1 MASARTS
8 FVGFVAPVVLCGIM
22 ACTSEVEVVQPL
34 VDSEHAADLLVEAEV
49 LSRPTSV
56 DQNRLLRGWRYLRGD
71 GALRIAPVGAES
83 VIELSNLEPRP
94 RTLILTVADKR
105 RPDGAPIRARIGDRS
120 LGELTVAD
128 AMVTIPLP
136 ADLDVGRVAVTLEG
150 RGLEGLAV
158 ERATVSPSLEPG
170 IVEVTPE
177 GIRQSGW
184 SAVDVVRYL
193 PGGSRFVAELEPPT
207 NADPAQSFSV
217 VVDRELG
224 RPREHRVWPRAGSDD
239 RAATTRV
246 SIPLGDGEGLVR
258 VRLLARGEGR
268 PGRWLDARIV
278 SRQANVASPAT
289 PPVPEPPRL
298 VILYVMDALRADHVG
313 HLGPHVELT
322 PVLDR
327 LAADGV
333 SFEQHFAVAPNTPPS
348 TRALFTGLHLLDD
361 RQLPHPG
368 PERLAEVFRAAGYR
382 SVSITGNPNLGPNLD
397 LGVGFETVELL
408 RVIEDHHPE
417 HPPTVNRSAEILHEA
432 ALAWVDGLAPA
443 ERGFLYLHTMNPHNP
458 YTPPPEIEA
467 RLAPSGP
474 STIDG
479 RTRTLTAIRDRRL
492 DVQETDVE
500 RIGKLYAAGVE
511 YGDREL
517 RRLLGELSSRFD
529 PGDILLV
536 VTSDHGE
543 ELFEHGGVVHGY
555 TLYDEMLHIPL
566 IMSWPGRVKPG
577 RVTTPTTTVDLHA
590 TLLALLGRPPEAAI
604 GRSLWPTVLG
614 TEPASSEPRL
624 TFAAAPG
631 LDGAVMVRSRD
642 WKLIQAPRGGVK
654 RGQGHGRGRSW
665 DLEYLFDL
673 ASDPGERHN
682 RAGLDSLE
690 VAWLRSRLL
699 GWLETQRALQPT
711 AGEAPMDA
719 ATEQQLEAL
728 GYIVE

>member
-1 MASARTS
+1 VHSA
-8 FVGFVAPVVLCGIM
+8 VKALAGFVVLFVLWGTV
-22 ACTSEVEVVQPL
+22 ACTSDVEVAHPL
-34 VDSEHAADLLVEAEV
+34 LDARHAADVVVEEKV

-56 DQNRLLRGWRYLRGD
+56 EQNRLLRGWRYLRVD
-71 GALRIAPVGAES
+71 GALRIVPVGAES
-83 VIELSNLEPRP
+83 AIELSNLEPRP
-94 RTLILTVADKR
+94 RTLILTVADKG
-105 RPDGAPIRARIGDRS
+105 RPDVAPIRARIGDRN

-136 ADLDVGRVAVTLEG
+136 ADLDVGRIAVTLEG
-150 RGLEGLAV
+150 PGLEGLTV
-158 ERATVSPSLEPG
+158 ERVTVSPCLKPG
-170 IVEVTPE
+170 VVEVTPE
-177 GIRQSGW
+177 EVRQSGW
-184 SAVDVVRYL
+184 SAVDIVRYV
-193 PGGSRFVAELEPPT
+193 PGGSRFVAELEPPS

-217 VVDRELG
+217 VVDREPG

-258 VRLLARGEGR
+258 VRLLARGVGR

-278 SRQANVASPAT
+278 SRQANGASPAP

-322 PVLDR
+322 PELDR

-348 TRALFTGLHLLDD
+348 TRALFSGLSLLDD

-368 PERLAEVFRAAGYR
+368 PERLAEVFRTAGYR
-382 SVSITGNPNLGPNLD
+382 TVSITGNPNLGPNLD

-408 RVIEDHHPE
+408 RVIEDHHPG
-417 HPPTVNRSAEILHEA
+417 HAPTVNRSAEILHEA
-432 ALAWVDGLAPA
+432 ALDWVDGLAPA

-492 DVQETDVE
+492 DVQKADVE
-500 RIGKLYAAGVE
+500 RIRKLYAAGVA

-517 RRLLGELSSRFD
+517 GRLLRELSSRFD
-529 PGDILLV
+529 PGEVLLI

-543 ELFEHGGVVHGY
+543 ELFEHGGVLHGY

-566 IMSWPGRVKPG
+566 IMSWPGRIGPR
-577 RVTTPTTTVDLHA
+577 RVTSLTTTVDLHA
-590 TLLALLGRPPEAAI
+590 TLLALLGRPSEAVT
-604 GRSLWPTVLG
+604 GRSLWPTALG
-614 TEPASSEPRL
+614 TEPSSSEPRL

-665 DLEYLFDL
+665 DLEYLFDV

-690 VAWLRSRLL
+690 IAWLRSRLL

-719 ATEQQLEAL
+719 ATREQLEAL